1 MRDHPDHPPLLSRL
15 LDDAPE
21 HVVFGITP
29 EREAAQCNLAARL
42 AHQGRIEDVLDHR
55 YAFSL
60 GLAVPGPGTAYAHYF
75 QGPVGDDGAAPL
87 VPVVT
92 VHTPGADDLGG
103 LIRLAP

>member
-1 MRDHPDHPPLLSRL
+1 MPDRAPLLSQL
-15 LDDAPE
+15 LVDAPE

-42 AHQGRIEDVLDHR
+42 AHQGRIADVLDYR

-60 GLAVPGPGTAYAHYF
+60 GLAVSGPGTAYVHYF
-75 QGPVGDDGAAPL
+75 EAPPDADGPAPL

-103 LIRLAP
+103 LVRLPS

>member
-1 MRDHPDHPPLLSRL
+1 MSDRSPLLSQL
-15 LDDAPE
+15 LGDAPE
-21 HVVFGITP
+21 HVVFGVTP

-42 AHQGRIEDVLDHR
+42 AHQGRITDVLDYR

-60 GLAVPGPGTAYAHYF
+60 GLAVPGPGTAYVHYF
-75 QGPVGDDGAAPL
+75 EAPPDGGAAPL

-103 LIRLAP
+103 LVRLPS